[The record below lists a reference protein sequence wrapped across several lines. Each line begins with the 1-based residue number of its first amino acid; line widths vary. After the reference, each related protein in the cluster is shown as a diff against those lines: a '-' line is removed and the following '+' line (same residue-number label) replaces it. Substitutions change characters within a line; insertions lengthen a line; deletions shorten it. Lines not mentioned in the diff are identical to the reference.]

1 MVHYMLKSFLSI
13 VITLTAFDPSELP
26 GVVHVTRSQLHV
38 VQTTRSWNYLG
49 LPTQS
54 PSNLLH
60 KANKGEGIIIGI
72 LDTGIYL
79 S

>member
-38 VQTTRSWNYLG
+38 VQTTRSSNYLG
-49 LPTQS
+49 LSTQS

-60 KANKGEGIIIGI
+60 KANKGEGIIFGI